1 MTDKILQIQKKET
14 PKICAI
20 DLDKEIIDA
29 LENRGLQCFPGTLGS
44 QVKIPNSNRENEY
57 QCCLNLLLPPNL
69 HEYDIVLVDLQHRNS
84 IAYNALDHQHS
95 SCKGSKQTVLISSY
109 PETVFDPR
117 PLSARALRE
126 RIKSLYKKDSLI
138 IVFSSS
144 QETVEYHSVSLT
156 CNGYQGRE
164 SFSHKLYDFL
174 PNLAEVYNKSGQNIN
189 IASVVR
195 GEIKNL
201 LQKYNKDFVYEVR
214 FGHPTKWIN
223 NQSINRDEFI
233 PLLLNANNE
242 IVAFIDLL
250 FQPSVT
256 LVFPQ
261 LTRNKK
267 EFILELIDSVL
278 PEMFPRVFPFS
289 DQFSWLKSN
298 DYLLPNQIVL
308 LEKKKKSEEEYVK
321 ALTEIDEEIQINQAT
336 YQFLHNL
343 LTETG
348 DKLVKAVEQFFN
360 WLGFLNIINLDENI
374 PEIKEEDLQI
384 PLERGLLILE
394 VKGIGGTS
402 KDSECSQISKIKH
415 RRSKERGEFDV
426 FALYLVNHQRYLP
439 PTERRNPPFTPHQI
453 TDAQSDERGL
463 LTTYE
468 LFKLY
473 FAIGGG
479 FVTREDAKN
488 ALLQHGLIKFKPSNS
503 SFIGLPLEIHHKN
516 TVAIIYIDNIFLY
529 ESATVIVCNDGIY
542 TRAKILEIRVDDEA
556 VENLSSG
563 EVGIRLDCSISKTSE
578 LWLEER
584 TH

>member
-44 QVKIPNSNRENEY
+44 QVKIPNSNRKNEY

-69 HEYDIVLVDLQHRNS
+69 HEYDIVLVDLQHKDPTEYDAS
-84 IAYNALDHQHS
+84 AHQRS
-95 SCKGSKQTVLISSY
+95 LFKGTKQTILVSGY

-117 PLSARALRE
+117 PLSAYFFGEEL
-126 RIKSLYKKDSLI
+126 KSLYRKNSLI

-144 QETVEYHSVSLT
+144 KETIEYHSVSLT
-156 CNGYQGRE
+156 PYGYQEPE
-164 SFSHKLYDFL
+164 SFSHNLYEFL
-174 PNLAEVYNKSGQNIN
+174 PDLTGIHNKTGRNINLASG
-189 IASVVR
+189 VR
-195 GEIKNL
+195 GEIKNF
-201 LQKYNKDFVYEVR
+201 LQRYSEDFIYEVI
-214 FGHPTKWIN
+214 FDHPTRWIK
-223 NQSINRDEFI
+223 NQNIKREEFLPI
-233 PLLLNANNE
+233 LLNANNE
-242 IVAFIDLL
+242 VISFIDLL
-250 FQPSVT
+250 HDPSSTV
-256 LVFPQ
+256 VFPQ

-308 LEKKKKSEEEYVK
+308 LEKKKKSEEEYFK

-343 LTETG
+343 LTETD

-360 WLGFLNIINLDENI
+360 WLGFLNIINLDETI
-374 PEIKEEDLQI
+374 PGIKEEDLQI
-384 PLERGLLILE
+384 PLEGGLLILE
-394 VKGIGGTS
+394 IKGIGGTS
-402 KDSECSQISKIKH
+402 KDSACSQISKIKY

-439 PTERRNPPFTPHQI
+439 PTERRNPPFTEHQI

-473 FAIGGG
+473 FAIEGG
-479 FVTREDAKN
+479 FITREDAKN

-503 SFIGLPLEIHHKN
+503 SFIGFPLEIHHKN
-516 TVAIIYIDNIFLY
+516 TVAIIYIDNIFLC

-542 TRAKILEIRVDDEA
+542 TRAKILEIRVGDEA
-556 VENLSSG
+556 VENVSSG
-563 EVGIRLDCSISKTSE
+563 EVGIKLDCSISKTSE

>member
-44 QVKIPNSNRENEY
+44 QVKIPNSNRENGY
-57 QCCLNLLLPPNL
+57 QCLLKLLLPPNL

-84 IAYNALDHQHS
+84 IAYDASDHQHLLF
-95 SCKGSKQTVLISSY
+95 KGSEQTVLISSY

-117 PLSARALRE
+117 PLSASILRE
-126 RIKSLYKKDSLI
+126 RIKSIYEKDSLI

-144 QETVEYHSVSLT
+144 QETVEYHSALLT

-174 PNLAEVYNKSGQNIN
+174 PSLAEVYNKSGQNIN
-189 IASVVR
+189 IASVVG

-201 LQKYNKDFVYEVR
+201 LQKYNKDFFYEVI
-214 FGHPTKWIN
+214 FGHPTKWTN

-308 LEKKKKSEEEYVK
+308 LEKKKKLEEEYFK
-321 ALTEIDEEIQINQAT
+321 ALAEIDKEIQINQAT

-374 PEIKEEDLQI
+374 PEIKEEDREH
-384 PLERGLLILE
+384 PNYART
-394 VKGIGGTS
+394 VKT
-402 KDSECSQISKIKH
+402 Q
-415 RRSKERGEFDV
+415 
-426 FALYLVNHQRYLP
+426 
-439 PTERRNPPFTPHQI
+439 
-453 TDAQSDERGL
+453 
-463 LTTYE
+463 
-468 LFKLY
+468 
-473 FAIGGG
+473 
-479 FVTREDAKN
+479 
-488 ALLQHGLIKFKPSNS
+488 
-503 SFIGLPLEIHHKN
+503 
-516 TVAIIYIDNIFLY
+516 
-529 ESATVIVCNDGIY
+529 
-542 TRAKILEIRVDDEA
+542 VD
-556 VENLSSG
+556 
-563 EVGIRLDCSISKTSE
+563 
-578 LWLEER
+578 
-584 TH
+584 H